1 MTGKITARSIPAV
14 FFLAFFAVSLLYAAT
29 ASEALA
35 CGSGNKAKDKIA
47 ATGSSCGWGRAG
59 GDDFIPGKSTANISY
74 GTRKLLSLDQANEII
89 KKHLAG
95 LNPSLRTR
103 PGQDAGRFYRFEI
116 IVNDKPIEQLAVD
129 KTTGSI
135 RQVN

>member
-1 MTGKITARSIPAV
+1 MTGKKTAPSMPAV
-14 FFLAFFAVSLLYAAT
+14 FFLVFFVVSLLYAAT

-47 ATGSSCGWGRAG
+47 ASGDSCGWGRAG
-59 GDDFIPGKSTANISY
+59 GDDFIPGKSMANASY
-74 GTRKLLSLDQANEII
+74 KTRKLLSLGQANEII

-95 LNPSLRTR
+95 LNPNLRAGR
-103 PGQDAGRFYRFEI
+103 GRDAGRFYRFEI
-116 IVNDKPIEQLAVD
+116 LVSDKPVEQLAVD